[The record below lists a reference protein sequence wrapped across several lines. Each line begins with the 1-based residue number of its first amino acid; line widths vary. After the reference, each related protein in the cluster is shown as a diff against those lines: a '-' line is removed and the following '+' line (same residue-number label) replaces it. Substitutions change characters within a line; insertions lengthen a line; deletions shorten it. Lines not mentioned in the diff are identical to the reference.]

1 MTTAHYVKD
10 YPRPQFVR
18 DNWLSLNGG
27 WDFRFDDGNIG
38 ERSRW
43 YENLQG
49 DRTIQV
55 PFTYE
60 TSASG
65 IGEEKFHP
73 YVWYQREWAAPQDL
87 GDRRVILHFQAVDYV
102 AKVWVNGAFVGLH
115 RGGYAAFSFDITDSL
130 AQVPGAP
137 NRIVVKVEDSMS
149 CTQPRGKQRWVPDNF
164 ECFYVQTTGI
174 WQSVWL
180 EYVSPAHLKNVKI
193 TPDLDNRS
201 VRFEYQ
207 THFAPADG
215 DTLRLETR
223 ISYRQQTM
231 KSVQLLIDR
240 PWLQL
245 EVDLTHLANGPWM
258 LAAWSPDQPNL
269 YDVEFTLYQGD
280 EMIDRVYSYFGLR
293 KISIEGN
300 QVLLNNM
307 PIYQRLILD
316 QGYWP
321 ESHLTPPSEEAL
333 IADIDAILAMGYN
346 GVRKHMKIED
356 SRFLYWC
363 DVKGLLV
370 WSEMAATFEFND
382 EAVQIFSAE
391 WAEIVR
397 QQYNHPSIVTWVPFN
412 ESWGI
417 PQVLTHEKQQKF
429 TESIYHLTKS
439 LDPHRPVI
447 VNDGWE
453 HTVSDI
459 VTLHDY
465 EERGEAL
472 LKRYEDAE
480 AVLGGRI
487 AFNLARYAMARGYAY
502 RGQPVIVR
510 EFGGI
515 AFQSGTGWGYGNQVE
530 GDEAFIER
538 FRSITQ
544 AIQDTDYICGYCYT
558 QITDVQQEVNGLLT
572 EDRKPKIPLNVIKA
586 INLRQAIPS
595 DTDS

>member
-1 MTTAHYVKD
+1 MTTSHYVKD

-18 DNWLSLNGG
+18 DAWESLNGE
-27 WDFRFDDGNIG
+27 WDFRFDDQNAG
-38 ERSRW
+38 ERARW
-43 YENLQG
+43 YDDLNG
-49 DRTIQV
+49 DRKIKV

-60 TSASG
+60 TKASG

-73 YVWYQREWAAPQDL
+73 VVWYQREWLTPADL
-87 GDRRVILHFQAVDYV
+87 QGRRAILHFQAVDYA
-102 AKVWVNGAFVGLH
+102 AKVWVNGRFAGSH
-115 RGGYAAFSFDITDSL
+115 QGGYAAFSIDITDCL
-130 AQVPGAP
+130 AQEAGAS
-137 NRIVVKVEDSMS
+137 NRIVVKVEDSSS
-149 CTQPRGKQRWVPDNF
+149 CTQPRGKQRWTADNF

-180 EYVSPAHLKNVKI
+180 EFVSPAHLKSVKM
-193 TPDLDNRS
+193 TPDLDRNS

-207 THFAPADG
+207 THLAPGSD
-215 DTLRLETR
+215 LPLLLETR
-223 ISYRQQTM
+223 ISYRGNTM
-231 KSVQLLIDR
+231 KRVRLEIDR

-245 EVDLTHLANGPWM
+245 EVDLTHEANGPWKV
-258 LAAWSPDQPNL
+258 ATWSPQNPNL
-269 YDVEFTLYQGD
+269 YDVEFVLYQED
-280 EMIDRVYSYFGLR
+280 KVIDRVYSYFGMR
-293 KISIEGN
+293 KISIEQN
-300 QVLLNNM
+300 KVLLNNA

-316 QGYWP
+316 QGYWT

-333 IADIDAILAMGYN
+333 IEDIDAILAMGYN

-356 SRFLYWC
+356 ARFLYWA

-382 EAVQIFSAE
+382 NAVESFTAE
-391 WAEIVR
+391 WTEIVR
-397 QQYNHPSIVTWVPFN
+397 QQYNHPSIITWVPFN

-417 PQVLTHEKQQKF
+417 PQVLTDAKQQKF

-439 LDPHRPVI
+439 IDPYRPVI

-453 HTVSDI
+453 HTISDI
-459 VTLHDY
+459 ITLHDY

-472 LKRYEDAE
+472 RDRYADSD
-480 AVLGGRI
+480 AVLGNRI
-487 AFNLARYAMARGYAY
+487 AFNNARYAMARGYAY
-502 RGQPVIVR
+502 RGQPVIVS

-515 AFQSGTGWGYGNQVE
+515 AFQSGTGWGYGEQVD

-544 AIQDTDYICGYCYT
+544 AIKDTDYICGYCYT

-572 EDRKPKIPLNVIKA
+572 EDRKPKIPLDIIKE
-586 INLRQAIPS
+586 INLR
-595 DTDS
+595 